1 MRPVACPAHA
11 VRAAPSH
18 VVGAHSTESAP
29 LLQREER
36 GTMYVARSR
45 GLLVGAVREERGDF
59 LSGRQADNQAAA
71 QHRVDLAVRQ
81 ALADEET

>member
-1 MRPVACPAHA
+1 MRVDSSPPYATRGLPAYA

-59 LSGRQADNQAAA
+59 LSSRQSDNQAAA
-71 QHRVDLAVRQ
+71 QHRVDLAVR
-81 ALADEET
+81 